1 MTGDWVPSP
10 ISTAGV
16 ELPPD
21 VLAIAELLAEN
32 GHDNWAH
39 KRLNEGWRYGE
50 TRDDAARTHPD
61 LVPYAELPES
71 EKAYDRTFVLETLK
85 VLHALGFRL
94 CRSQP

>member
-1 MTGDWVPSP
+1 M
-10 ISTAGV
+10 V

-32 GHDNWAH
+32 AHDNWAH
-39 KRLNEGWRYGE
+39 KRLSEGWRYGE

-71 EKAYDRTFVLETLK
+71 EKAYDRTLALETLK
-85 VLHALGFRL
+85 VLQLLGFRL
-94 CRSQP
+94 SRSKP